1 MRNAL
6 WMWGVLCLSLLP
18 QGVRGQTVDQPGLVQ
33 QYDQAAVMHN
43 AAIDVLIDLAQKSAD
58 PEFRKIIARG
68 SDAIAAGSEALGSA
82 RVNVQAAGTTA
93 GIYAQAVRDG
103 RTADARAAASL
114 WSKQATVARDHLQV
128 WGQEL
133 SKAQTAIEAARRWLM
148 L

>member
-6 WMWGVLCLSLLP
+6 WLWGVLCVSLLP

-33 QYDQAAVMHN
+33 QYDQAAATHN
-43 AAIDVLIDLAQKSAD
+43 ATIDVLIDLAQKSAD

-68 SDAIAAGSEALGSA
+68 SDAIAAGSESLGSA

-103 RTADARAAASL
+103 RIADARAAASL
-114 WSKQATVARDHLQV
+114 WSKQATLARDHLQA
-128 WGQEL
+128 WGQSL
-133 SKAQTAIEAARRWLM
+133 SMAQAAIEAARRWLM
-148 L
+148 P